1 MGLGTKPLVD
11 TYSCQVGSEDAGSNS
26 TLFFVFFFQN
36 ESKSTDSEVHEHNN
50 SRTKK

>member
-26 TLFFVFFFQN
+26 TLFFVFFQN